1 MPITPP
7 EIDLNVYDA
16 VRITFAEARS
26 YIDELGRISSD
37 LSESCENTVAV
48 LRACNNR
55 IHVKVNDDVQRIVA
69 SAINN
74 IDEVIGNMT
83 SLRNT
88 AYRLI
93 DRLQN
98 FNRTR

>member
-1 MPITPP
+1 MPITP
-7 EIDLNVYDA
+7 EFDLNVYDD
-16 VRITFAEARS
+16 VHITFAEARS
-26 YIDELGRISSD
+26 YIDALGSISKELSD
-37 LSESCENTVAV
+37 SCDATVAV
-48 LRACNNR
+48 LRDCNDR
-55 IHVKVNDDVQRIVA
+55 IQVNVNNDVQRIVA

-98 FNRTR
+98 FRRSF

>member
-1 MPITPP
+1 MPITP
-7 EIDLNVYDA
+7 EFDLNVYDD
-16 VRITFAEARS
+16 VHITFAEARS
-26 YIDELGRISSD
+26 YIDELGSISKKLSD
-37 LSESCENTVAV
+37 SCYDTVAV
-48 LRACNNR
+48 LRDCNNR

-69 SAINN
+69 DAINN
-74 IDEVIGNMT
+74 IEEVRGNMT

-98 FNRTR
+98 FRRSF